1 MNTRTLTAVVYQMH
15 EIESWVSTVY
25 SVYGTQVISTFVS
38 VYPNKTNTFLC
49 VAVIN
54 LDNTTPPE
62 PKPARNKI
70 HIG

>member
-1 MNTRTLTAVVYQMH
+1 MRTRTLTTIARMH
-15 EIESWVSTVY
+15 EIDSWVSTVY
-25 SVYGTQVISTFVS
+25 DMFGTQVISTSLS
-38 VYPNKTNTFLC
+38 VYSNSANTFLC
-49 VAVIN
+49 MAVIN